1 MRFKKLV
8 LAVIVC
14 GLFLIGDQVLKWQA
28 WHGWGG
34 AKLVGGMFGWQPFF
48 NYGVAFGFPLPN
60 WLVVLFTI
68 PILVFLIYLIVRQ
81 GNLKNKIGL
90 ILIFTGAVSNLVDRI
105 FLHHTVDYL
114 RFFTGVINLADVLI
128 GIGFVLIFL
137 RKKEEAVW

>member
-14 GLFLIGDQVLKWQA
+14 GFFLMGVIFCQFLA
-28 WHGWGG
+28 CLGWGCVN
-34 AKLVGGMFGWQPFF
+34 LVGGMFGWQPFF

-128 GIGFVLIFL
+128 VIGFVLIFL